1 MITGYTHSNETIDK
15 GREIEKKRAKKKK
28 LAAAKERYTPESN
41 RRQISFT
48 LSKNLK
54 NDFLVYCQKNMLN
67 KSLVIEQMIRDLMN
81 KVQLEEALK
90 PKDQNPDHPNQR

>member
-1 MITGYTHSNETIDK
+1 MTGQTHSEITDK
-15 GREIEKKRAKKKK
+15 GREIEKRRAKKKK

-54 NDFLVYCQKNMLN
+54 NDFLGYCQKNMLN
-67 KSLVIEQMIRDLMN
+67 KSLVIEQLIRDMMN
-81 KVQLEEALK
+81 KIQLEEAIK
-90 PKDQNPDHPNQR
+90 QTQNPDQPNQR